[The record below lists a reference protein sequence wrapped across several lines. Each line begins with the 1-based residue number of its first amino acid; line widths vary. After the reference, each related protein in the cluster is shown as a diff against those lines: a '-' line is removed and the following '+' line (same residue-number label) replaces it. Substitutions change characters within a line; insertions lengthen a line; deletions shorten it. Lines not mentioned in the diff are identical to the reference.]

1 MNKKDLIEEIK
12 WLDNEGETDKLNLEG
27 LSITELKDI
36 ADNLLSYLNNRQN
49 KWIDAFNEKEGNETN
64 DSPSNK

>member
-12 WLDNEGETDKLNLEG
+12 WLDNEGETDELNLES
-27 LSITELKDI
+27 LSITELKGI
-36 ADNLLSYLNNRQN
+36 ADNLLGYLNNRQN
-49 KWIDAFNEKEGNETN
+49 KWIDAFNEKEGNKTK